1 MRPSRRLLLS
11 RCAIA
16 VSLIAVFSSATLAQT
31 SSLPIQQVE
40 SAQEASA
47 AQAQLPAKWNDAVRA
62 LADRI
67 ATAAGPSR
75 TLSIEWNNLSNLSRA
90 DIASMQKAL
99 IEELTRRHYQVGPRT
114 AVSYT
119 AAQID
124 LSLSES
130 IAGYVWVA
138 KIRAGSS
145 EETAIVGVP
154 RSANAVASE
163 RKASLS
169 LQRKLIWTQSER
181 FVDFIL
187 PDITPNGTP
196 HMVILEPTRVSYYGF
211 KQGRWEQEQTVR
223 LRPTTY
229 SSRDPRGML
238 SLWEGTLETHVPG
251 ESCTGSAASSLDL
264 HCSSELPM
272 PPEMEWPL
280 NVGGEE
286 RGNATFKKT
295 RNYFDGLLAIYGDV
309 EAKLSPFFTAAV
321 MNTQNELHW
330 ILAELDGKARLYDD
344 SASPQAIFSGW
355 GDDIA
360 SVVTR
365 CDGFW
370 QVLVSGTGDWTQPDY
385 VQVYEIIE
393 RRAVAVDSKIE
404 LPGPILALWPAT
416 DLRSARVVSR
426 NLQTGMYE
434 ASIVSVSC
442 SD

>member
-11 RCAIA
+11 RFAVA
-16 VSLIAVFSSATLAQT
+16 VSLYAVFSSATPAQI
-31 SSLPIQQVE
+31 SSLPIEQVE
-40 SAQEASA
+40 SAQA
-47 AQAQLPAKWNDAVRA
+47 APPAPLPAKWNDAVRT

-67 ATAAGPSR
+67 ASAAGPSR
-75 TLSIEWNNLSNLSRA
+75 TLSIEWNSLSNMSRA
-90 DIASMQKAL
+90 DIASVQNAL
-99 IEELTRRHYQVGPRT
+99 TEELTRRHYQVGQRAT
-114 AVSYT
+114 VSET

-130 IAGYVWVA
+130 IMGYVWVA
-138 KIRAGSS
+138 KIRTGSS
-145 EETAIVGVP
+145 METAIVGVP
-154 RSANAVASE
+154 RSANGTAGE

-169 LQRKLIWTQSER
+169 LQRKIVWTQSER

-187 PDITPNGTP
+187 PDVTPNDIP
-196 HMVILEPTRVSYYGF
+196 HMVILEPTQVSYYGF
-211 KQGRWEQEQTVR
+211 KQGRWEQEQTIR
-223 LRPTTY
+223 LRPKTY
-229 SSRDPRGML
+229 SSRDPRGMV
-238 SLWEGTLETHVPG
+238 SLWEGRLETHVPG

-264 HCSSELPM
+264 HCSSELPT

-280 NVGGEE
+280 DAGGEK

-295 RNYFDGLLAIYGDV
+295 RNYFAGQLAIYGDV

-321 MNTQNELHW
+321 MNTQNESHW

-370 QVLVSGTGDWTQPDY
+370 QVLVSGTGDWTQPDS